1 MKNNPDDR
9 SNNVERIQKNINHTI
24 ENIRLADEMIE
35 KTSDEKTRRDL
46 ARKNEWREES
56 LEGLREEIRD
66 EAEHRKNQRKEDWEP
81 AQTDTKE

>member
-46 ARKNEWREES
+46 ARKNERREEA

-66 EAEHRKNQRKEDWEP
+66 EAEHRKNQRKED
-81 AQTDTKE
+81 